1 MRKKL
6 ATKLED
12 SAMLLKCILHQSPPV
27 GNGEEKR
34 EGKGKKEK
42 QLTFTEYPLKGGNVL
57 GALTYLF

>member
-1 MRKKL
+1 
-6 ATKLED
+6 
-12 SAMLLKCILHQSPPV
+12 MLLKCILHQSPPV